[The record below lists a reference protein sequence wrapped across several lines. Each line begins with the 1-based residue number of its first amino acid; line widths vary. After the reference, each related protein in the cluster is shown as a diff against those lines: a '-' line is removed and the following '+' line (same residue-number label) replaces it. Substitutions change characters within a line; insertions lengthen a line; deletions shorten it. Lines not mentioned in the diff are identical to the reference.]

1 MAGKIIADIIE
12 APYDSIR
19 MNVANVTVLTAN
31 NSGLTYLP
39 TGNVNINVGSTTS
52 LTLGNVVATTANI
65 SGLITA
71 SNGIKFPASQ
81 AASAD
86 ANTLDDYEEGSW
98 TPDLR
103 FGGGTTGITYS
114 TRTGKYIKIGN
125 LVQAQFRITLTN
137 KGSSSGG
144 AQVFGLPFAS
154 KEEFGGAVFGYV
166 NSLTNNS
173 SWNSAPQIP
182 TLDTNSSYVFLR
194 YISGGGNAAHT
205 EGDFTNTSD
214 IIVTATYITS

>member
-1 MAGKIIADIIE
+1 VGGATAAASGAG
-12 APYDSIR
+12 
-19 MNVANVTVLTAN
+19 
-31 NSGLTYLP
+31 
-39 TGNVNINVGSTTS
+39 
-52 LTLGNVVATTANI
+52 
-65 SGLITA
+65 IT
-71 SNGIKFPASQ
+71 FPATVS
-81 AASAD
+81 ASSD

-137 KGSSSGG
+137 KGASSGG

-166 NSLTNNS
+166 DSLTNNS

-205 EGDFTNTSD
+205 DGDFTNTSD
-214 IIVTATYITS
+214 IIMTATYITS